1 MCSSS
6 PGERSPAGPIAE
18 RGPSWALRPQGGV
31 TADSAGR
38 RPAAAHEYQPR
49 PVAPLL
55 CLGARSGN
63 PCFLSVNTPQWSA
76 VTGWCVEDKE
86 FALVILSVSEHIAS
100 EPGSCHLPWGLRL
113 RVSPSGPGVPCS
125 VRRFRGPRCTGTGLS
140 STEEKHVVW
149 LTCFKIP
156 YLRQSKTEGFLTVP
170 VPLILNGA

>member
-1 MCSSS
+1 MGSLRTALVVGLQQPTSTSRGLS
-6 PGERSPAGPIAE
+6 PHCCGWGL
-18 RGPSWALRPQGGV
+18 ALE
-31 TADSAGR
+31 T
-38 RPAAAHEYQPR
+38 
-49 PVAPLL
+49 
-55 CLGARSGN
+55 
-63 PCFLSVNTPQWSA
+63 CFLSVDTPQWSA